1 MFCEGELAPVSNRVG
16 SCVGVQRVSGSMAAD
31 SVGDSGNSTSEA
43 CKKPA
48 GPVVAQGR
56 TAGRGALG
64 QPLNSSGRNQEGCG
78 DALCETLAG
87 QGVEQTVLVQ
97 DGWARSDPGPAGV
110 SAGSSDCPL
119 GPADGLGHRMGTG
132 VRLPPACAFQPL
144 PGPADPRWLLVAR
157 GTVRLGQA

>member
-1 MFCEGELAPVSNRVG
+1 
-16 SCVGVQRVSGSMAAD
+16 MAAD

-48 GPVVAQGR
+48 GPVMAQGR
-56 TAGRGALG
+56 TAGLGALG
-64 QPLNSSGRNQEGCG
+64 HPLHSSGSNQEGCG
-78 DALCETLAG
+78 DALCEILAG

-110 SAGSSDCPL
+110 SAGSSVHW
-119 GPADGLGHRMGTG
+119 GPPVAWGHRMGTG